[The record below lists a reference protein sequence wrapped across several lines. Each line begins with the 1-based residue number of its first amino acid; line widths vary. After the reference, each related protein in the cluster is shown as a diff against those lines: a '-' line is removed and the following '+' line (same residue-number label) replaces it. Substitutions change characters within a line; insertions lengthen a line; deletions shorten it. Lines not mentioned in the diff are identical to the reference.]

1 MKEVAYGITEKFDMP
16 SELIA
21 WGEIRGKGSNLCIDS
36 MGHKGI
42 FGLFFMLKFTNKIL
56 TPNLAG
62 GLCEDHKPWD
72 PFYWNQIFW
81 KFSPDIPKT

>member
-21 WGEIRGKGSNLCIDS
+21 WGEIRGKDSNLCIDS

-42 FGLFFMLKFTNKIL
+42 VNLKWLYFF
-56 TPNLAG
+56 
-62 GLCEDHKPWD
+62 C
-72 PFYWNQIFW
+72 
-81 KFSPDIPKT
+81 

>member
-21 WGEIRGKGSNLCIDS
+21 WGEIRGKDSNLCIDS

-42 FGLFFMLKFTNKIL
+42 FCLFFMLKFSDRIL
-56 TPNLAG
+56 N
-62 GLCEDHKPWD
+62 E
-72 PFYWNQIFW
+72 IF
-81 KFSPDIPKT
+81 IQC

>member
-21 WGEIRGKGSNLCIDS
+21 WGEIRGKDSNLCIDS

-42 FGLFFMLKFTNKIL
+42 VNLKWLYFFCWNSLTEFWLLHWQMVCVKAISREIDFLLKSNLLKI
-56 TPNLAG
+56 
-62 GLCEDHKPWD
+62 
-72 PFYWNQIFW
+72 
-81 KFSPDIPKT
+81 

>member
-42 FGLFFMLKFTNKIL
+42 VNLKWLVKG
-56 TPNLAG
+56 P
-62 GLCEDHKPWD
+62 
-72 PFYWNQIFW
+72 
-81 KFSPDIPKT
+81 